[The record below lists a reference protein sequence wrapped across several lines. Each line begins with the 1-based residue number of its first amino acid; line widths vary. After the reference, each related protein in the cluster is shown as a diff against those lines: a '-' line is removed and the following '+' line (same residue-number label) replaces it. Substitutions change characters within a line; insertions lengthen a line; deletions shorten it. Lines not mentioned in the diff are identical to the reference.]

1 MASKNS
7 AGRSALASARVVE
20 PLRLSL
26 ELLGDISQAGV
37 ACELGEHHRRE
48 LLPSVEAAILTS
60 AFESLSFDPVENMS
74 INKLE
79 QLPENCVTLCHGLI
93 LLLY

>member
-1 MASKNS
+1 
-7 AGRSALASARVVE
+7 VVK
-20 PLRLSL
+20 PLRLAL
-26 ELLGDISQAGV
+26 ELLGDVSQTGDTGK
-37 ACELGEHHRRE
+37 LGEHHRRE

-60 AFESLSFDPVENMS
+60 APESLSFDPVENMS

-79 QLPENCVTLCHGLI
+79 QLTENCVTLSHGLI